1 MVQDW
6 TDGVV
11 REYDDGEGTGVID
24 SLETPG
30 GCWVHYS
37 MIDVPGWKTLSVGQR
52 VRFTFESDVKQDGF
66 VFRAVRVGPS
76 I

>member
-11 REYDDGEGTGVID
+11 REYDDREGTGVID

-52 VRFTFESDVKQDGF
+52 VRFTFESDVEQDGF
-66 VFRAVRVGPS
+66 VFRAVKVGPS